1 MIQGSNSMKEEIE
14 APFWEQFSR
23 KLLYIGKE
31 FDPIKVALR
40 IAGIYVLLG
49 ALWIL
54 LSDKVLGKI
63 VQDKHTLTL
72 ISMMKGWIF
81 VFVTGGIIF
90 ILIYTSLRRIYNDG
104 LKIIQGFQ
112 EMTATYEELE
122 ATHEELT
129 ATEEELRQQYDALM
143 ESQKQLSESEERYR
157 LISEATNDGIWDE
170 QEDKRFF
177 SDRWFEIIGYT
188 REDLDRIGNWKSL
201 IHPDDYEAA
210 NEIMVEHQQMKT
222 PYYCCEYR
230 LKEKKGQYKWI
241 QARGKALFDGTGKV
255 YRMAGSHSDIT
266 QLKKYQQELY
276 HIAYHDL
283 LTGLPNRP
291 ALYKENERLISTNPD
306 TRFALLFIDA
316 DNFKFINDTM
326 GHDFGDQLIKLLSK
340 RLDHLLKETCS
351 LYRLGG
357 DEFIIVVNNVKKPE
371 DAEAFAAHVLAG
383 FKEPFKVGDSVLHIN
398 ISIGVSVYPEHGR
411 DINELLRCADIA
423 MYRAKEAGRNRHV
436 VYTQPMNEIIAER
449 VLIEEHLRTALE
461 NNEFELFY
469 QPQFGIKENRITG
482 FEALL
487 RWNSQELGLV
497 SPLKFIKIAEETHL
511 IISLGAWVLMKA
523 CAFIKKL
530 HVRGQND
537 LVVSVNISILQLLQN
552 DFVDFVLDILE
563 FYDLNPQCL
572 ELEITESILM
582 ESYENIEDKLKLLCS
597 KGVKIALDDFGKG
610 YSSLSYLKQLPI
622 TTLKIDKSFIDDI
635 SSERGNK
642 SLTGQIVAMGRSM
655 GLSVV
660 AEGVETQEQLNYLI
674 RRKCHKIQGYL
685 FSEPLTEREAEE
697 LVVNGTGSKSKE

>member
-1 MIQGSNSMKEEIE
+1 MALDSNDIKEKSRN
-14 APFWEQFSR
+14 PFWDQFSSGE
-23 KLLYIGKE
+23 LHNGKE
-31 FDPIKVALR
+31 FNPIKITLR

-54 LSDKVLGKI
+54 LSDKIVEKI
-63 VQDKHTLTL
+63 VQDKQTLTL
-72 ISMMKGWIF
+72 ISIVKGWVY
-81 VFVTGGIIF
+81 VFLTGAIIWA
-90 ILIYTSLRRIYNDG
+90 LVYSALRRIHSG
-104 LKIIQGFQ
+104 ELRIVQGY
-112 EMTATYEELE
+112 EELAVTYEELE
-122 ATHEELT
+122 AAHEELT
-129 ATEEELRQQYDALM
+129 AAEEELRQQYDTLM
-143 ESQKQLSESEERYR
+143 ENQKQLTESEERYR

-170 QEDKRFF
+170 QEDQRYF
-177 SDRWFEIIGYT
+177 SDRWFEITGYT

-201 IHPDDYEAA
+201 IHPEDYEAA
-210 NEIMVEHQQMKT
+210 NAIMVEHQQKKT

-230 LKEKKGQYKWI
+230 LRGKNGQYIWI
-241 QARGKALFDGTGKV
+241 QARGKALFDETGNV
-255 YRMAGSHSDIT
+255 YRMAGSHTNIT
-266 QLKKYQQELY
+266 ELKEYQQELH

-291 ALYKENERLISTNPD
+291 ALYKENERLISPD
-306 TRFALLFIDA
+306 SDSRFALLFIDA

-326 GHDFGDQLIKLLSK
+326 GHDFGDQLIKRLSK
-340 RLDHLLKETCS
+340 RLEDLLKETCS

-357 DEFIIVVNNVKKPE
+357 DEFIIVVKNIREPK
-371 DAEAFAAHVLAG
+371 DADAFAAHVLAG

-411 DINELLRCADIA
+411 DTNELLRCADIA
-423 MYRAKEAGRNRHV
+423 MYRAKEAGRNRHM
-436 VYTQPMNEIIAER
+436 VYTQPMNEIFAER

-461 NNEFELFY
+461 NNEFELLY

-487 RWNSQELGLV
+487 RWNSRELGLV
-497 SPLKFIKIAEETHL
+497 SPLKFVKIAEETHL
-511 IISLGAWVLMKA
+511 IVPLGIWVLKTA

-530 HVRGQND
+530 HLQGQTD
-537 LVVSVNISILQLLQN
+537 LVVSVNISMLQLLQN
-552 DFVDFVLDILE
+552 DFVDSVQDVLA

-582 ESYENIEDKLKLLCS
+582 ESYETIEGNLKLLCG

-622 TTLKIDKSFIDDI
+622 TSLKIDKSFIDSI

-642 SLTGQIVAMGRSM
+642 SLTGQIVMMGRSM

-674 RRKCHKIQGYL
+674 RYKCHKIQGYL
-685 FSEPLTEREAEE
+685 FSKPLTEREAEE
-697 LVVNGTGSKSKE
+697 LVINGAGLKSKE